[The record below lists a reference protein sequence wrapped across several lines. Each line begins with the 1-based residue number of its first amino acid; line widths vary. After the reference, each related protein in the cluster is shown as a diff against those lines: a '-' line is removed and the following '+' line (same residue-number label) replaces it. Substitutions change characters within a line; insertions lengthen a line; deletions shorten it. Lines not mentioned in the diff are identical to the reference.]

1 MIRHHAVPLQAL
13 NKVQVALGGL
23 TQIVKLKVKGG
34 REGENM
40 RCCGMSSL
48 TEGGEGNRAEAQ
60 QGVMRGGNTT
70 REER

>member
-34 REGENM
+34 REGENW
-40 RCCGMSSL
+40 CWTMSKL
-48 TEGGEGNRAEAQ
+48 TGG
-60 QGVMRGGNTT
+60 GGGAIGLKHSKA
-70 REER
+70 